1 MAGGRL
7 FRYRHEEV
15 SATEAINPLRE
26 CSGWGGKPNP
36 IKIMFLYGSWNRRC
50 CSIVQ
55 ECEGL
60 HHAALPVVEKL
71 RCDLLKEETSMGNNV
86 LYLTVKVD
94 NDDECMDVCIDALEV
109 PPELPCVLLL
119 AHLPTN
125 NGNTEMRIEHVE
137 CGNLEQAFVD
147 TYTDTSSVAV
157 ENLTS
162 SLKEAWS
169 RLFDARGNILP
180 RQPKQSKA
188 NTAATK
194 RRVNTE
200 PAAVRIFVAGDKS
213 QVGKSSICMVRFF
226 FFFICWMIALL
237 CLTLL
242 YDCHY

>member
-1 MAGGRL
+1 M

-94 NDDECMDVCIDALEV
+94 NDDECIDVCIDALEV

-125 NGNTEMRIEHVE
+125 NGSTEMRIEHVE

-169 RLFDARGNILP
+169 RLFDARGFILP
-180 RQPKQSKA
+180 RQPKQSKS

-226 FFFICWMIALL
+226 FFFFICWMIALL